1 MARKTP
7 TEVNITPASTARG
20 RKPLAPAEQVGPDF
34 VGKTPIAMAEP
45 EALRNQVQTAYADE
59 RDLLN
64 QLLGQSQMA
73 AATSKLL
80 TVISLT
86 KLAHIKETKLY
97 RAFAGKSALSPSGV
111 EIADVGTWDGFCE
124 LIGTSQKKVDEDLL
138 NLRIFGE
145 DAMNQLS
152 SIGAGYRDLRKLRAL
167 PNDARTGLLESPEAK
182 QALASGDKD
191 ALRELIED
199 MAVENVKLRTEKE
212 ELEANAEAHEKIMA
226 GKDAKVN
233 ELDKRLKKAE
243 RRVAT
248 LDPDD
253 KLAEIRAELLGFA
266 VEAEGA
272 IVNKLRPAFQMLTE
286 HIAEHGGA
294 CDEYLS
300 GCLGQIE
307 QRLRELREEYGLNQ
321 ADVAAWANG

>member
-1 MARKTP
+1 MTTKRSTP
-7 TEVNITPASTARG
+7 TEPATRG
-20 RKPLAPAEQVGPDF
+20 RKKTVTTPIQQGEDYAD
-34 VGKTPIAMAEP
+34 KTPAHVAEP

-97 RAFAGKSALSPSGV
+97 RALAGKSALSPSGV

-191 ALRELIED
+191 ALRDLIED
-199 MAVENVKLRTEKE
+199 MAVENVKLRTEKD

-266 VEAEGA
+266 IEAEGV
-272 IVNKLRPAFQMLTE
+272 IVNKLRPAFQMLAE

-294 CDEYLS
+294 SDEYLS
-300 GCLGQIE
+300 GCIGQIE

-321 ADVAAWANG
+321 ADVVAWVNG

>member
-1 MARKTP
+1 MSTKRS
-7 TEVNITPASTARG
+7 TPAEPATRG
-20 RKPLAPAEQVGPDF
+20 RKKTVTTPIQQGEDYAD
-34 VGKTPIAMAEP
+34 KTPAHVAEP
-45 EALRNQVQTAYADE
+45 EALRNQVQTAYTDE
-59 RDLLN
+59 RDLAN
-64 QLLGQSQMA
+64 QIFGQVQMA
-73 AATSKLL
+73 HAFIKFGTVVGLSKL
-80 TVISLT
+80 
-86 KLAHIKETKLY
+86 AYIKESKLY
-97 RAFAGKSALSPSGV
+97 RALAGKTGV
-111 EIADVGTWDGFCE
+111 DKHGDEIPDVGTWDGYCRA
-124 LIGTSQKKVDEDLL
+124 LGTTANTVDEDIL

-145 DAMNQLS
+145 AAMQQLS
-152 SIGAGYRDLRKLRAL
+152 AIGAGYRDLRKLRAL
-167 PNDARTGLLESPEAK
+167 PDDTRTGLLDSPEAK

-199 MAVENVKLRTEKE
+199 MAVENVKLRTEKD
-212 ELEANAEAHEKIMA
+212 ELEANADAHEKILA
-226 GKDAKVN
+226 GKDALAN

-266 VEAEGA
+266 IEAEGI
-272 IVNKLRPAFQMLTE
+272 IVNKLHPAFQALTE

-294 CDEYLS
+294 SDEYLS